1 MLKRADEDL
10 TEYLVNTYELT
21 VKQNALWNEENTG

>member
-10 TEYLVNTYELT
+10 TEYLANTYELN
-21 VKQNALWNEENTG
+21 VKQNVLWNEENTE

>member
-10 TEYLVNTYELT
+10 TEYLANTYELT
-21 VKQNALWNEENTG
+21 VKQNVFGSEENTE